1 MWGFILVLIIV
12 SVEIAECV
20 GSVLGVCWVSVE
32 RKPFLCKEKP
42 SGKSFFLQERKN
54 LGKKETKNGKGKL
67 QERKNSEDKETGWE
81 KKLMGVKKGRKE
93 KKRHRKEKWDTE

>member
-1 MWGFILVLIIV
+1 MVLRIMWGFILVLIIV

-67 QERKNSEDKETGWE
+67 QERKN
-81 KKLMGVKKGRKE
+81 LGR
-93 KKRHRKEKWDTE
+93 

>member
-1 MWGFILVLIIV
+1 MSAFTLEKAALSRDSSMVLRIMWGFILVLIIV

-67 QERKNSEDKETGWE
+67 QERKN
-81 KKLMGVKKGRKE
+81 LGR
-93 KKRHRKEKWDTE
+93 